1 MENDNKK
8 KAPIDLGQ
16 IFKILWK
23 NKKYFFI
30 VLPIVFVLSCVYVLA
45 LPRYYK
51 TDIIIA
57 PETETLKSNGS
68 LGSLASS
75 FGLNLSNLQTPD
87 AITPMLYPELIKDYG
102 FVASFWQSPV
112 EDKKEGI
119 KTTYF
124 DYLENH
130 QKSAWWTPAIEGI
143 KGLFKSEEEEE
154 GKASSKKSS
163 QLDPYAL
170 TKKQSDVVK
179 AIQGNVKL
187 SYDKKTYAITISV
200 EDQSPVI
207 CKTIADTVTHK
218 LQAFITDYRTRKA
231 RIDTEYYQKLMV
243 KAKKEYEEVRD
254 KYVHMADANTDVI
267 LESVNSKLEDL
278 ENDMQLK
285 YNTYTMLQAQYQAAK
300 AKVQERTPAF
310 TIIKGAEVPVKPAGP
325 KRMIFVA
332 AMLVLAFIGTTL
344 YVLKNELLKD

>member
-1 MENDNKK
+1 MGK
-8 KAPIDLGQ
+8 
-16 IFKILWK
+16 IFKTLWK

-30 VLPIVFVLSCVYVLA
+30 VWPIVFVLSCVYILA

-57 PETETLKSNGS
+57 PETENLKSSGS

-75 FGLNLSNLQTPD
+75 FGLNLANLQTPD

-124 DYLENH
+124 DYLQNH
-130 QKSAWWTPAIEGI
+130 QKTAWWSPAIEGI
-143 KGLFKSEEEEE
+143 KGLIKSEEEE

-163 QLDPYAL
+163 QINPYTL
-170 TKKQSDVVK
+170 TKKQSDVVA

-200 EDQSPVI
+200 EDQSPAI

-218 LQAFITDYRTRKA
+218 LQEFITDYRTRKA

-285 YNTYTMLQAQYQAAK
+285 YNTYTMLQTQYQAAK

-325 KRMIFVA
+325 KRMIFVL
-332 AMLVLAFIGTTL
+332 AMMILSTFVLTGWILV
-344 YVLKNELLKD
+344 KNK

>member
-1 MENDNKK
+1 MEKENNK
-8 KAPIDLGQ
+8 KAPIDLGK
-16 IFKILWK
+16 IFKTLWK

-30 VLPIVFVLSCVYVLA
+30 VLPIVFVLSCVYILA

-51 TDIIIA
+51 TSIIIA
-57 PETETLKSNGS
+57 PEIDNPKTGGS
-68 LGSLASS
+68 LGSLASN
-75 FGLNLSNLQTPD
+75 FGLNLSNLQTAD

-102 FVASFWQSPV
+102 FVASFWEVPV
-112 EDKKEGI
+112 EDKKNDI

-124 DYLENH
+124 DYLQNH
-130 QKSAWWTPAIEGI
+130 QKTAWWSPAIEGI
-143 KGLFKSEEEEE
+143 KGLFKSEEEE

-163 QLDPYAL
+163 QINPYTL
-170 TKKQSDVVK
+170 TKKQSDVVG

-231 RIDTEYYQKLMV
+231 RIDTEYYQKLMD

-285 YNTYTMLQAQYQAAK
+285 YNTYTMLQTQYQAAK

-310 TIIKGAEVPVKPAGP
+310 TIIKGAEVPMKPAGP

-332 AMLVLAFIGTTL
+332 AMLILATFIL
-344 YVLKNELLKD
+344 SIWILIKKS

>member
-1 MENDNKK
+1 MENENNK
-8 KAPIDLGQ
+8 KAPIDLGK
-16 IFKILWK
+16 IFKTLGK

-45 LPRYYK
+45 LPRYYQ
-51 TDIIIA
+51 TSIIIA
-57 PETETLKSNGS
+57 PETENLKSSGS

-75 FGLNLSNLQTPD
+75 FGLNLANLQTPD

-124 DYLENH
+124 DYLQNH
-130 QKSAWWTPAIEGI
+130 QKTAWWSPAIEGI
-143 KGLFKSEEEEE
+143 KGLFKSEEEE

-179 AIQGNVKL
+179 AIQGNIKL

-231 RIDTEYYQKLMV
+231 RIDTE
-243 KAKKEYEEVRD
+243 
-254 KYVHMADANTDVI
+254 
-267 LESVNSKLEDL
+267 
-278 ENDMQLK
+278 
-285 YNTYTMLQAQYQAAK
+285 
-300 AKVQERTPAF
+300 
-310 TIIKGAEVPVKPAGP
+310 
-325 KRMIFVA
+325 
-332 AMLVLAFIGTTL
+332 
-344 YVLKNELLKD
+344 

>member
-1 MENDNKK
+1 MENENNK
-8 KAPIDLGQ
+8 KAPIDLGK
-16 IFKILWK
+16 IFKTLGK

-30 VLPIVFVLSCVYVLA
+30 VLPIVFVLSCVYILA
-45 LPRYYK
+45 LPRYYQ
-51 TDIIIA
+51 TSIIIA
-57 PETETLKSNGS
+57 PETENLKSSGS

-124 DYLENH
+124 DYLQNH
-130 QKSAWWTPAIEGI
+130 QKTAWWSPAIEGI
-143 KGLFKSEEEEE
+143 KGLFKSEEEE

-231 RIDTEYYQKLMV
+231 RIDTEYYQKLMD

-285 YNTYTMLQAQYQAAK
+285 YNTYTMLQTQYQAAK
-300 AKVQERTPAF
+300 AKIQERTPAF
-310 TIIKGAEVPVKPAGP
+310 TIIKGAETPMKPAGP

-332 AMLVLAFIGTTL
+332 AMLIFATFFLSIWIL
-344 YVLKNELLKD
+344 IKKS

>member
-1 MENDNKK
+1 MENENKK
-8 KAPIDLGQ
+8 KAPIDLGK
-16 IFKILWK
+16 IFKTLGK

-30 VLPIVFVLSCVYVLA
+30 VLPIVFVLSCVYILSI
-45 LPRYYK
+45 PRYYK

-57 PETETLKSNGS
+57 PETENLKSSGS

-75 FGLNLSNLQTPD
+75 FGLNLSNLQTAD

-102 FVASFWQSPV
+102 FVASFWEVPV
-112 EDKKEGI
+112 EDKKEDI

-124 DYLENH
+124 DYLQNH
-130 QKSAWWTPAIEGI
+130 QKSAWWTPAID
-143 KGLFKSEEEEE
+143 GLRNLFGKEEEE
-154 GKASSKKSS
+154 GKASSKKST
-163 QLDPYAL
+163 QINPYTL
-170 TKKQSDVVK
+170 TKKQSDVVG

-218 LQAFITDYRTRKA
+218 LQEFITDYRTRKA
-231 RIDTEYYQKLMV
+231 RVDVAYYQKLTD
-243 KAKKEYEEVRD
+243 KAMADYEKVRD
-254 KYVHMADANTDVI
+254 QYVRFADANTDVI
-267 LESVNSKLEDL
+267 LESVKAKLEDM
-278 ENDMQLK
+278 ENEMQLK
-285 YNTYTMLQAQYQAAK
+285 YNSYTTMQAQLQAAK

-325 KRMIFVA
+325 KRMFFVA
-332 AMLVLAFIGTTL
+332 AMLILAIFFVSGWIL
-344 YVLKNELLKD
+344 AKKN

>member
-102 FVASFWQSPV
+102 FVASFWEVPV
-112 EDKKEGI
+112 EDKKEDI

-124 DYLENH
+124 DYLQNH
-130 QKSAWWTPAIEGI
+130 QKSAWWTPAIEGLRN
-143 KGLFKSEEEEE
+143 LFGKEEEE
-154 GKASSKKSS
+154 GKASSSKKSS
-163 QLDPYAL
+163 QINPYAL

-179 AIQGNVKL
+179 AIQGSVKL
-187 SYDKKTYAITISV
+187 SYDKKTFAITISV
-200 EDQSPVI
+200 QDQSPVI

-218 LQAFITDYRTRKA
+218 LQEFITDYRTRKA
-231 RIDTEYYQKLMV
+231 RIDTEYYQKLMD

>member
-1 MENDNKK
+1 MEKENNK
-8 KAPIDLGQ
+8 KAPIDLGK
-16 IFKILWK
+16 IFKTLWK

-30 VLPIVFVLSCVYVLA
+30 VWPIVFVLSCVYILA

-57 PETETLKSNGS
+57 PEIDNPKTGGS
-68 LGSLASS
+68 LGSLASN
-75 FGLNLSNLQTPD
+75 FGLNLSNLQTAD

-102 FVASFWQSPV
+102 FVASFWEVPV
-112 EDKKEGI
+112 EDKKNDI

-124 DYLENH
+124 DYLQNH

-143 KGLFKSEEEEE
+143 KGLFKSEEEE

-163 QLDPYAL
+163 QINPYTL
-170 TKKQSDVVK
+170 TKKQSDVVG

-231 RIDTEYYQKLMV
+231 RVDAQYYQKLME

-285 YNTYTMLQAQYQAAK
+285 YNTYTMLQTQYQAAK

-310 TIIKGAEVPVKPAGP
+310 TIIKGAEVPMKPAGP

-332 AMLVLAFIGTTL
+332 AMLILATFFVSGWIL
-344 YVLKNELLKD
+344 AKKM

>member
-1 MENDNKK
+1 MENENKQ
-8 KAPIDLGQ
+8 KAPIDLGK
-16 IFKILWK
+16 IFKTLGK

-30 VLPIVFVLSCVYVLA
+30 VLPIVFVLSCVYILSI
-45 LPRYYK
+45 PRYYK

-57 PETETLKSNGS
+57 PEIENLKSSGS

-75 FGLNLSNLQTPD
+75 FGLNLSNLQSND

-102 FVASFWQSPV
+102 FVASFWEVPV
-112 EDKKEGI
+112 EDKKEDI

-124 DYLENH
+124 DYLQNH
-130 QKSAWWTPAIEGI
+130 QKSAWWTPAIEGLRN
-143 KGLFKSEEEEE
+143 LFGKEEEE
-154 GKASSKKSS
+154 GKASSSKKSS
-163 QLDPYAL
+163 QINPYAL

-179 AIQGNVKL
+179 AIQGSVKL

-200 EDQSPVI
+200 QDQSPVI

-218 LQAFITDYRTRKA
+218 LQEFITDYRTRKA
-231 RIDTEYYQKLMV
+231 RVDVAYYQKLSD
-243 KAKKEYEEVRD
+243 KAMADYEKIRD
-254 KYVHMADANTDVI
+254 QYVHFADANTDVI
-267 LESVNSKLEDL
+267 LESVKAKLEDM
-278 ENDMQLK
+278 ENEMQLK
-285 YNTYTMLQAQYQAAK
+285 YNTYTTMQAQLQTAK

-332 AMLVLAFIGTTL
+332 VMLILATFFVSGWIL
-344 YVLKNELLKD
+344 AKKN

>member
-16 IFKILWK
+16 IFKTLGK

-30 VLPIVFVLSCVYVLA
+30 VLPIVFVLSCVYILA
-45 LPRYYK
+45 LPRYYQ
-51 TDIIIA
+51 TSIIIA
-57 PETETLKSNGS
+57 PETENLKSSGS

-75 FGLNLSNLQTPD
+75 FGLNLSNLQTAD

-102 FVASFWQSPV
+102 FVASFWQVPV
-112 EDKKEGI
+112 EDKQHDI

-124 DYLENH
+124 DYLQNH
-130 QKSAWWTPAIEGI
+130 QKSAGWTPAIEGI
-143 KGLFKSEEEEE
+143 KGLFAKEEEE
-154 GKASSKKSS
+154 GKASSKKST
-163 QLDPYAL
+163 QINPYAL
-170 TKKQSDVVK
+170 TKKQSDVVA

-187 SYDKKTYAITISV
+187 SFDKKTYAITISV
-200 EDQSPVI
+200 NDQSPVI

-218 LQAFITDYRTRKA
+218 LQEFITDYRTRKA
-231 RIDTEYYQKLMV
+231 RIDTEYYQKLMD

-285 YNTYTMLQAQYQAAK
+285 YNTYTMLQTQYQAAK

-332 AMLVLAFIGTTL
+332 AMLILATFFVSGWIL
-344 YVLKNELLKD
+344 AKKN

>member
-1 MENDNKK
+1 MENENKQ
-8 KAPIDLGQ
+8 KAPIDLGK

-30 VLPIVFVLSCVYVLA
+30 VLPIVFVLSCVYILA

-51 TDIIIA
+51 TSIIIA
-57 PETETLKSNGS
+57 PETENLKSSGS
-68 LGSLASS
+68 LGSLASN
-75 FGLNLSNLQTPD
+75 FGLNLSNLQTAD

-130 QKSAWWTPAIEGI
+130 QKSAWWTPAIEGL
-143 KGLFKSEEEEE
+143 KSLFSKEEED
-154 GKASSKKSS
+154 GNKNAKKGS
-163 QLDPYAL
+163 QLDPYNL
-170 TKKQSDVVK
+170 TKQQSEVVG

-187 SYDKKTYAITISV
+187 SYDKKTFAITISV

-231 RIDTEYYQKLMV
+231 RVDAQYYQKLME

-267 LESVNSKLEDL
+267 LESVSSKLEDL

-310 TIIKGAEVPVKPAGP
+310 TIIKGAEVPMKPAGP

-332 AMLVLAFIGTTL
+332 AMLILATFFVSGWIL
-344 YVLKNELLKD
+344 AKKM